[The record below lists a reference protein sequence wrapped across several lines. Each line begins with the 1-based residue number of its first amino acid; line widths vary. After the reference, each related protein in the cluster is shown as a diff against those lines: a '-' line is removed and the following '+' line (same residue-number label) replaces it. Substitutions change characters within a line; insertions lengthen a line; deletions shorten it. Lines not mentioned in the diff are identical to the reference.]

1 MGSQYVILIAQ
12 QCTMQADFN
21 KNTMIDWEQA
31 KAQAECLDY
40 LLEVAVKMRL
50 AGIETV
56 GL

>member
-12 QCTMQADFN
+12 QCTTQADFN